1 VRLAVFL
8 CLFFEITILKI
19 DSKQTFLLLSL
30 HIKVNIFF
38 TSEAINKM
46 TNKIKQF
53 WIQEQKSLLFAF
65 TYFIICFNS
74 SAQTDP
80 IYFDS
85 NWKNCSKELAVYY
98 RIQPKKVKTKEAI
111 GYKINGIDSLY
122 SIEDYYLKNNKLQ
135 FQGYSKDQQAQEL
148 VGNSKWF
155 DENGILLNTQNH
167 NYKNT
172 SKLLD
177 WQPIFYINYSI
188 TVKSQFTGGLEFC
201 LDCED
206 RNKLFLGLG
215 YGLSS
220 YDNNYFG
227 LPDVHLSYNTT
238 NFGFI
243 KIGGSNRNIYAI
255 AGLTFLNLMDLG
267 FGYSYPI
274 TNDKTPE
281 LKGFTFGLTFRI
293 TNNQKAYGKLK
304 IGF

>member
-1 VRLAVFL
+1 
-8 CLFFEITILKI
+8 
-19 DSKQTFLLLSL
+19 
-30 HIKVNIFF
+30 
-38 TSEAINKM
+38 M

-53 WIQEQKSLLFAF
+53 WIQEQKLLLFTF
-65 TYFIICFNS
+65 TYLIICFNS
-74 SAQTDP
+74 FAQTDP

-85 NWKNCSKELAVYY
+85 NWKSCSKELAIYY
-98 RIQPKKVKTKEAI
+98 RIQPKKINTKGAV
-111 GYKINGIDSLY
+111 GYKIDGIDSLY
-122 SIEDYYLKNNKLQ
+122 VIEDHYIKNNKLQ
-135 FQGYSKDQQAQEL
+135 FQGYSKDKLGQEL

-155 DENGILLNTQNH
+155 DENETVLNTQNY
-167 NYKNT
+167 NYKEKHT

-215 YGLSS
+215 YGVSS
-220 YDNNYFG
+220 YDDNYFG

-243 KIGGSNRNIYAI
+243 KIGGSNRNIYAM
-255 AGLTFLNLMDLG
+255 AGLTFLNLIDLG
-267 FGYSYPI
+267 AGYSYPLK
-274 TNDKTPE
+274 NDKIPE

-293 TNNQKAYGKLK
+293 TNKQNAYGKLK

>member
-1 VRLAVFL
+1 MLKEKLYKNLKNYKLIFHK
-8 CLFFEITILKI
+8 LFF
-19 DSKQTFLLLSL
+19 
-30 HIKVNIFF
+30 IFF
-38 TSEAINKM
+38 C
-46 TNKIKQF
+46 
-53 WIQEQKSLLFAF
+53 
-65 TYFIICFNS
+65 TYS
-74 SAQTDP
+74 YAQTDS

-85 NWKNCSKELAVYY
+85 NWKNCPKELAVYY
-98 RIQPKKVKTKEAI
+98 RIQPKKVKTKEAV
-111 GYKINGIDSLY
+111 GYTINGIDSLY
-122 SIEDYYLKNNKLQ
+122 SVEDYYLKTNKLQ
-135 FQGYSKDQQAQEL
+135 FQGYSKNQQAQEL

-155 DENGILLNTQNH
+155 DENGMLLNTQN
-167 NYKNT
+167 NNYNSDYKNS

-215 YGLSS
+215 YGVSS

-243 KIGGSNRNIYAI
+243 KIGGSNRNIYAL

-274 TNDKTPE
+274 TNDKIPE
-281 LKGFTFGLTFRI
+281 LKGFTFGMTFRI